1 MKRAVLLYNASAG
14 KGKIEKNIDRIVEI
28 FLQSDYD
35 MQPLPIRFGTK
46 PFDWCADIDLAVI
59 AGGDGTINYVVN
71 AMMQKGLS
79 IPLGI
84 IPAGTAN
91 DFAGALGMSNN
102 ILRSA
107 RQIAQGEVEMIDC
120 GKVEQMGSDKEIY
133 FVNIFSF
140 GIFTTTSQRTPEEL
154 KHRIG
159 KMAYLVAAFKE
170 LRNIH
175 GIPLTITCDSEA
187 FYYPTLLGL
196 VFNGETAGRMPLARK
211 SSLRDGVFDCIF
223 LRKRSPVVSAGDML
237 LYMIGI
243 KTRAVK
249 YLRTSQLTLVTPMDE
264 ATDVDGQ
271 RGGQFPMRLSCL
283 HGALKI
289 VCPKEE
295 SLWQRKSMKV

>member
-28 FLQSDYD
+28 FRQTDYD
-35 MQPLPIRFGTK
+35 MQPLPIRFGAN
-46 PFDWCADIDLAVI
+46 PFDWCGEIDLAVI

-71 AMMQKGLS
+71 AMMQRNLS
-79 IPLGI
+79 VNIGV

-102 ILRSA
+102 ILRAA
-107 RQIAQGEVEMIDC
+107 RQIAEGEVELIDC
-120 GKVEQMGSDKEIY
+120 GKAEQMGSGELIY

-159 KMAYLVAAFKE
+159 KMAYVVAAFKE

-175 GIPLTITCDSEA
+175 GIPLTITTDSEA

-223 LRKRSPVVSAGDML
+223 LQKRSPVVSAGDML

-264 ATDVDGQ
+264 QTDVDGQ
-271 RGGQFPMRLSCL
+271 SGGQFPLRLNCL
-283 HGALKI
+283 HGALKV
-289 VCPKEE
+289 VCPKAE
-295 SLWQRKSMKV
+295 SIWQRKK